1 MGTEWH
7 KDGKTLDDRLSFGR
21 LLSPEVAI
29 VPIHHTPNMFVAEN
43 ERRPHNTHVLL
54 ITTGSVA
61 SIKAPLIVQELLSV
75 RLNPLVGRAANS
87 RRTLLL
93 CS

>member
-1 MGTEWH
+1 M
-7 KDGKTLDDRLSFGR
+7 LS
-21 LLSPEVAI
+21 SEVAI
-29 VPIHHTPNMFVAEN
+29 VTSCPYTPSMFVAEN

-75 RLNPLVGRAANS
+75 RLNPLTGRAANS
-87 RRTLLL
+87 RRTLLR